1 MGPLFVAASRL
12 WRRRRRGGTSPW
24 SRPGAHAGRR
34 GRLHGGS
41 GAPFGASEQ
50 RRDRRLSAPTHPGR
64 FADGRKSPAVQL
76 RDGEDAVVPPS
87 QGGPE
92 SGRRAH
98 VAHGRQAR
106 GRDRSR
112 GRGRA
117 GAGPS
122 NRPSPS
128 PPPAN
133 TQTRPGGPQQRITHQ
148 AGRGESD
155 SPKGLRR
162 SSASS
167 GTGPA
172 AARARPPL
180 LRPNSGPRD

>member
-1 MGPLFVAASRL
+1 MAASRL

-133 TQTRPGGPQQRITHQ
+133 TQTRPGGPQQRIADQ
-148 AGRGESD
+148 VGRGESD

-162 SSASS
+162 SSTSS
-167 GTGPA
+167 GTGRA

-180 LRPNSGPRD
+180 LRPNHGPRD